1 MDNRLILKLGILSSF
16 ITIGMA
22 IISNA
27 NNRVRSNPRKRNN
40 NSVDYP
46 NEFTNH
52 GIKTPEL
59 IQVDEANRIL
69 QDAKEQMYGPKDQAL
84 ETEKRVLGTVRKKR
98 QYIKRKDYAYKTLA
112 YLQGKKDLTPP
123 KRKYK
128 SNRVPRTFRVPYEI
142 GGKTFYHYYT
152 L

>member
-1 MDNRLILKLGILSSF
+1 MDNRLVLKLGILSSF
-16 ITIGMA
+16 VTIGLA

-27 NNRVRSNPRKRNN
+27 NNRVRSNPKKRNS
-40 NSVDYP
+40 NSADYP
-46 NEFTNH
+46 DEFTSH

-59 IQVDEANRIL
+59 IKVDEASRIL
-69 QDAKEQMYGPKDQAL
+69 QDAREQMYGPKDQAL